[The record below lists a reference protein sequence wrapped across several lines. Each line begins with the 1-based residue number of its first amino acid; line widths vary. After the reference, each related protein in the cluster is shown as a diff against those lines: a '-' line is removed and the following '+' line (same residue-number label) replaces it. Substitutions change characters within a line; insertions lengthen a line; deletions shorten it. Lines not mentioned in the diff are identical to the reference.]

1 MVYYKLILDERR
13 FKEDQIYPVIVR
25 ITHNR
30 KNSSLATGIR
40 IRKDY
45 WNSVSY
51 QVERSAPNY
60 QYLNTS
66 ISDFY
71 VKVQKIIHRL
81 EDDNS
86 FSFEALKERMS
97 PKYKV
102 PQAQGNLTFKAFAD
116 KLINDMLSINQS
128 GNAIVYQTTTNRF
141 LKFATNP
148 KLKFI
153 DINYSLLEDF
163 KRHLM
168 KDGMKQNTIS
178 NYFRTLRAIYN
189 KAIKAKL
196 VDRSHYPFL
205 DITIKTERTAKRA
218 VTIDTLVKIAT
229 HELKPKS
236 KQWHARN
243 YFLLSFALTG
253 ASFTDLAYLTSD
265 NIKKG
270 RLIYRRRKTGK
281 ELSIK
286 LQPFTERLLAY
297 YDGMNSKY
305 LLPVLPS
312 GVIEDSMNAKR
323 AISQWIKTT
332 NKWLAKLAEDCRI
345 EDEIT
350 TYVARHTWATT
361 AKRLGFS
368 IELIAEAMGHEHGN
382 KITNIYLDTFDQSV
396 IDEVTEKVITVL
408 FS

>member
-40 IRKDY
+40 IRKDF
-45 WNSVSY
+45 WNPISY

-71 VKVQKIIHRL
+71 VKLQKIIHRL
-81 EDDNS
+81 EDDGS

-97 PKYKV
+97 PTFKALE
-102 PQAQGNLTFKAFAD
+102 PASNLTFKAFAD
-116 KLINDMLSINQS
+116 KLITDMLSINQS
-128 GNAIVYQTTTNRF
+128 GNAIVYQTTSNRF
-141 LKFATNP
+141 LGFVKNS

-153 DINYSLLEDF
+153 DINYTLLEDF

-189 KAIKAKL
+189 KAIKAKV

-218 VTIDTLVKIAT
+218 ISIADLVNMAHK
-229 HELKPKS
+229 ELKTNS
-236 KQWHARN
+236 RQWHARN
-243 YFLLSFALTG
+243 YFILSFALTG
-253 ASFTDLAYLTSD
+253 WRFRS
-265 NIKKG
+265 N
-270 RLIYRRRKTGK
+270 
-281 ELSIK
+281 
-286 LQPFTERLLAY
+286 
-297 YDGMNSKY
+297 
-305 LLPVLPS
+305 
-312 GVIEDSMNAKR
+312 
-323 AISQWIKTT
+323 
-332 NKWLAKLAEDCRI
+332 
-345 EDEIT
+345 
-350 TYVARHTWATT
+350 
-361 AKRLGFS
+361 
-368 IELIAEAMGHEHGN
+368 
-382 KITNIYLDTFDQSV
+382 
-396 IDEVTEKVITVL
+396 
-408 FS
+408 